1 MAELEAWAR
10 EFAAAQ
16 REPAA
21 ARAFA
26 DWTLERIVGGVP
38 EVDDDLVPLISE
50 AVREHWAAFLD
61 WFFSSDPF
69 ELVPA
74 ARRLP
79 AELARR
85 HLGLPVLL
93 AVYRRAQDAAWEYA
107 VGVVREAPG
116 DVDHEALLIWLWS
129 RAADWFSASVD
140 QSVVLHQQEAL
151 RIQQHGDAQRHEAVV
166 RVLEGRAEDP
176 AELSAVLDGYPVSG
190 THLAFIARALTAD
203 AIPQLEPALA
213 RMASAAP
220 ASRLALVRP
229 GGRELWAW
237 LPVARPGPLDSIRP
251 LESAMA
257 PDGAGPLA
265 GAGIDPLAVRVTVG
279 GPAAG
284 IEGFVEAFGDARAAL
299 TVALAPGR
307 QAPVTAYA
315 DVAPLTMLA
324 ADPRAAGRFA
334 RRTLGG
340 LADPSAGK
348 LRDTVRAVLCA
359 DGGAETVAASLNVHK
374 NTVRYR
380 VGQAERL
387 LGLPLRSRA
396 RDLLL
401 ALDYYEAFLAPAD
414 SATEA

>member
-21 ARAFA
+21 AGAFA

-129 RAADWFSASVD
+129 RAGDWFSASVD
-140 QSVVLHQQEAL
+140 QSVVLHQEEAL

-166 RVLEGRAEDP
+166 RVLEGRSEDP
-176 AELSAVLDGYPVSG
+176 AALSAVLDGYPVG
-190 THLAFIARALTAD
+190 GAHLAFIARALTAD
-203 AIPQLEPALA
+203 AIPQLEPALT
-213 RMASAAP
+213 RVASAVSAARP
-220 ASRLALVRP
+220 AVVRP
-229 GGRELWAW
+229 GGREVWGW
-237 LPVARPGPLDSIRP
+237 LPVPRPGPLDRP
-251 LESAMA
+251 GALDSADA
-257 PDGAGPLA
+257 PLA
-265 GAGIDPLAVRVTVG
+265 GAGVDPLAVRVTVG

-284 IEGFVEAFGDARAAL
+284 IDGFVEAFGDARSAL

-307 QAPVTAYA
+307 RAPVTAYA

-334 RRTLGG
+334 RRTLRG

-359 DGGAETVAASLNVHK
+359 DGGAETVAASLSVHK

-387 LGLPLRSRA
+387 LGAPLRCRA

-401 ALDYYEAFLAPAD
+401 ALDYYEAFLAPSD

>member
-21 ARAFA
+21 AGAFA

-107 VGVVREAPG
+107 IGVVREAPG

-129 RAADWFSASVD
+129 RAGDWFSASVD
-140 QSVVLHQQEAL
+140 QSVVLHQEEAL

-176 AELSAVLDGYPVSG
+176 SALSAVLDGYPVAG

-203 AIPQLEPALA
+203 AIPQLEPALT
-213 RMASAAP
+213 RVASAASP
-220 ASRLALVRP
+220 GRLAVVRP
-229 GGRELWAW
+229 GGRELWGW
-237 LPVARPGPLDSIRP
+237 LPVSRPGPLDRAEP
-251 LESAMA
+251 LE
-257 PDGAGPLA
+257 GAGV
-265 GAGIDPLAVRVTVG
+265 DPLAVRVTVG
-279 GPAAG
+279 GPASG
-284 IEGFVEAFGDARAAL
+284 IDGFVEAFGDARSAL

-315 DVAPLTMLA
+315 DVAPLTLLA

-334 RRTLGG
+334 RRTLRG

-359 DGGAETVAASLNVHK
+359 DGGAETVAASLRVHK

-387 LGLPLRSRA
+387 LGAPLRCRA

-401 ALDYYEAFLAPAD
+401 ALDYYEAFLAPSD